1 MFRTKKE
8 NGVLIADLGGTV
20 LALLVSVLPFA
31 GLARADLAFSLAV
44 DGTEGKSS
52 LVVSSEEM
60 TSRTEDGDAIVWTG
74 HPLMGPDFR
83 VRAEGQGTEA
93 ERRWRFSF
101 ANPSSGRAVREI
113 CFPRWTFRR
122 TNQMWL
128 YAFSASG
135 EECRP
140 DWSAVPLG
148 GLVWK
153 TGAEGA
159 RFLVAIE
166 EKGTSRCLSVRGDT
180 AWTVAQF
187 EVRQGTDAR
196 TCECVMRRLLSDRE
210 ANSKSFAMPEVS
222 VTAICRGRWQ
232 TAVRSYRDWV
242 EKQTWASAHGER
254 EGWLQALEQ
263 KVRDSDVK
271 GAAQPVLPGET
282 HTYAPLPPDPF
293 PDRMSAFVWRNWF
306 LVPKERLAQT
316 VGTTTDRLETVAMQ
330 MGLPRNPRVLAEWR
344 RRGYI
349 TVLRRNWHLLDY
361 PQLMQVLDMTRDEL
375 RFSLMEDDFLW
386 TKVGKLKPRCGK
398 LYWQADQECRGKERR
413 EQLFRWLKEEDA
425 LEFEEEPRFAFV
437 ADLSKSGNQGSGT
450 RGKVDDPAFGL
461 RLIFSYFA
469 DYGDALGKPGV
480 PSYPEGL
487 LEKLAWQGV
496 NAVWLHTVLS
506 TLVKDPNYPEFG
518 RGSEARIEGLKTLVD
533 RCARH
538 GMRVYLY
545 MNEPRAQPES
555 FFEASAERREMRG
568 AALAENGVFAMCT
581 GHPETRRWL
590 RDGVCS
596 VFKAVPGLGG
606 IFTISMSENLT
617 NCGAKNNRDSCPRCR
632 SRKQS
637 ELILEQN
644 RALIEGMCAGSATA
658 EAIVWNWSW
667 PEGDAEAVIKGLPR
681 GRCRVMAV
689 SEGGMDICRGG
700 VPVTTHD
707 YAMSCVGPSGRAK
720 KFWRMAKESGI
731 DAVAKVQAN
740 TTWELSCVPYLPVMD
755 LVAEHAENL
764 AREGVKG
771 VMLSWSLGCA
781 PAPNLSVFGQ
791 MKRGETA
798 NEVLDR
804 IACERYGER
813 AVGKVRA
820 SWKAF
825 SDGFRSY
832 PFSHWV
838 VYLGPMQWGP
848 VNPLYM
854 RPTNYE
860 ASMVG
865 FPYDDV
871 RSWCGYGKYPEKTF
885 VMLMQKVADG
895 FAEGCR
901 RWRDALPTM
910 TREGRCEA
918 EREYGLFRAAALH
931 FDSSADQVRFYCA
944 RDIGDMRTME
954 AVARRELARAK
965 EELSLVRAD
974 SRIGFE
980 SSCQYYFVPQDIRE
994 KILSC
999 RDALDRMGGNGP
1011 VVRNARDDT
1020 NEWVWVEAKDFGVE
1034 GRPFAEGC
1042 DAPYAR
1048 IPATLRGRIPEMTY
1062 GLGRMCAGMAVRFA
1076 VDDDRVRLAC
1086 EIEPDTWA
1094 FVPTDLY
1101 MTGFAQVGFDWYE
1114 RRDGCWQY
1122 GNHIWPSGKDGSS
1135 NGEIKTVPGRPVLIN
1150 FPIRCVPKSVRIG
1163 VRKGHRL
1170 SHVSPPSFSPKPIV
1184 HYGTSIVH
1192 GGCVSRPGLCFT
1204 AQAAR
1209 QIDAEWVNLGFS
1221 GAARMEIPM
1230 CTDVLAKVDAAL
1242 YIIDPLWNMKMPL
1255 IRERYEPFVR
1265 ELRRRCPEVPILL
1278 CEDVQT
1284 AVRETEKGLF
1294 VRDLFRRLQDEGWK
1308 RLHLLRTDEMLPPDT
1323 DLTLDL
1329 CHPNDAGARLL
1340 AEAYARKVKAIF
1352 KEGRR

>member
-1 MFRTKKE
+1 MFRIKTDK
-8 NGVLIADLGGTV
+8 GVLMDNIERTV
-20 LALLVSVLPFA
+20 LALLVSFSPFA
-31 GLARADLAFSLAV
+31 AFARTDVAFSLAV
-44 DGTEGKSS
+44 DGVEGGST
-52 LVVSSEEM
+52 LIVSSEEM
-60 TSRTEDGDAIVWTG
+60 TFKKEDGNTIVWTG
-74 HPLMGPDFR
+74 HPLMGQDFS
-83 VRAEGQGTEA
+83 VQVEGQGTEA
-93 ERRWRFSF
+93 ERQWRFSF
-101 ANPSSGRAVREI
+101 SNPSSGRAVREI

-128 YAFSASG
+128 FAFSDKG

-140 DWSAVPLG
+140 DWSTVPSG
-148 GLVWK
+148 GLVWN
-153 TGAEGA
+153 TGAQGA
-159 RFLVAIE
+159 RFLVAVE
-166 EKGTSRCLSVRGDT
+166 EKGASRCLSVRGGSSQ
-180 AWTVAQF
+180 TVAQF
-187 EVRQGTDAR
+187 EVRKGTDAR
-196 TCECVMRRLLSDRE
+196 TCECVMKRRMSDRE
-210 ANSKSFAMPEVS
+210 ANSRSFAMQEIS
-222 VTAICRGRWQ
+222 VASVHRGSWQSAI
-232 TAVRSYRDWV
+232 RSYRDWAG
-242 EKQTWASAHGER
+242 KQAWARAHGDCES
-254 EGWLQALEQ
+254 WLLALEQ
-263 KVRDSDVK
+263 KVRDLDSKVVV
-271 GAAQPVLPGET
+271 QPVLPGET

-316 VGTTTDRLETVAMQ
+316 VGTTTDRLEIVAMQ
-330 MGLPRNPRVLAEWR
+330 MGLPRNPHVLSEWR

-386 TKVGKLKPRCGK
+386 TKVGKLKPRCEV
-398 LYWQADQECRGKERR
+398 LCWQADQEFRGKERR
-413 EQLFRWLKEEDA
+413 ERLLRWLKEENA

-437 ADLSKSGNQGSGT
+437 ADLSRSDNQGFGLREKAEDS
-450 RGKVDDPAFGL
+450 AFGL

-480 PSYPEGL
+480 PSYPDGL
-487 LEKLAWQGV
+487 LEKLAKQGV
-496 NAVWLHTVLS
+496 NAVWLHTVLN
-506 TLVKDPNYPEFG
+506 TLAKDPNYPEFG
-518 RGSEARIEGLKTLVD
+518 RGSETRIEGLKTLVD

-545 MNEPRAQPES
+545 MNEPRAQPEA
-555 FFEASAERREMRG
+555 FFEVSAERREMRG

-581 GHPETRRWL
+581 GHPETRRWM
-590 RDGVCS
+590 RDGVRS
-596 VFKAVPGLGG
+596 VFEAVPGLGG

-617 NCGAKNNRDSCPRCR
+617 NCGAKNNKDSCPRCC

-667 PEGDAEAVIKGLPR
+667 GEGDAEAVIKDLPR

-707 YAMSCVGPSGRAK
+707 YAMSCVGPSERAK
-720 KFWRMAKESGI
+720 KFWRLAKESGI

-764 AREGVKG
+764 VREGVKG

-781 PAPNLSVFGQ
+781 PAPNLSVFGR

-798 NEVLDR
+798 TDVLDR
-804 IACERYGER
+804 IARERYGER
-813 AVGKVRA
+813 AVGEVRA

-871 RSWCGYGKYPEKTF
+871 RSWCGYGKYPAKTF

-901 RWRDALPTM
+901 RWRDALPAM
-910 TREGRCEA
+910 TREGRREA

-931 FDSSADQVRFYCA
+931 FDSSADQARFYCA

-954 AVARRELARAK
+954 DVARRELARAK

-980 SSCQYYFVPQDIRE
+980 SSCQYYFVPQDVRE

-999 RDALDRMGGNGP
+999 RDALERMGG
-1011 VVRNARDDT
+1011 
-1020 NEWVWVEAKDFGVE
+1020 K
-1034 GRPFAEGC
+1034 
-1042 DAPYAR
+1042 APA
-1048 IPATLRGRIPEMTY
+1048 
-1062 GLGRMCAGMAVRFA
+1062 
-1076 VDDDRVRLAC
+1076 
-1086 EIEPDTWA
+1086 
-1094 FVPTDLY
+1094 
-1101 MTGFAQVGFDWYE
+1101 
-1114 RRDGCWQY
+1114 
-1122 GNHIWPSGKDGSS
+1122 
-1135 NGEIKTVPGRPVLIN
+1135 
-1150 FPIRCVPKSVRIG
+1150 
-1163 VRKGHRL
+1163 
-1170 SHVSPPSFSPKPIV
+1170 SH
-1184 HYGTSIVH
+1184 
-1192 GGCVSRPGLCFT
+1192 
-1204 AQAAR
+1204 
-1209 QIDAEWVNLGFS
+1209 
-1221 GAARMEIPM
+1221 
-1230 CTDVLAKVDAAL
+1230 
-1242 YIIDPLWNMKMPL
+1242 
-1255 IRERYEPFVR
+1255 
-1265 ELRRRCPEVPILL
+1265 
-1278 CEDVQT
+1278 
-1284 AVRETEKGLF
+1284 
-1294 VRDLFRRLQDEGWK
+1294 
-1308 RLHLLRTDEMLPPDT
+1308 
-1323 DLTLDL
+1323 
-1329 CHPNDAGARLL
+1329 
-1340 AEAYARKVKAIF
+1340 
-1352 KEGRR
+1352 